1 MRIISCDGRVFPE
14 NTISHVGNP
23 YLVSSPLSAFVN
35 ILAFS
40 FATVCRCF
48 NGTHACVLHMR
59 NHISQYK
66 EGCRKRTYLACKMTN
81 YQWAFKYRS
90 TMDQKH
96 CGYKVICISGIS
108 TILSRELD

>member
-1 MRIISCDGRVFPE
+1 MRIISCDGRVFPG
-14 NTISHVGNP
+14 NAISHVGNP
-23 YLVSSPLSAFVN
+23 YLVSSPLSAFWLFLLLLYADASMV
-35 ILAFS
+35 
-40 FATVCRCF
+40 
-48 NGTHACVLHMR
+48 HMR

-66 EGCRKRTYLACKMTN
+66 EGCRKRTYFACKMTN
-81 YQWAFKYRS
+81 YQWAFKYGS